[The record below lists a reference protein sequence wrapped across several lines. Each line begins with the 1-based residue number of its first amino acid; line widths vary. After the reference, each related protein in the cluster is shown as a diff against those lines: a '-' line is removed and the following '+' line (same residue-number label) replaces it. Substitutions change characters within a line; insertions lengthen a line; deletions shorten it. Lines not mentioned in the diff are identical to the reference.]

1 MNEEKIGVDVI
12 LTNRYSIC
20 DGIAVAITDPI
31 NGKTKYRFYNGIGAV
46 DVVKNLLQ
54 EGLEIAKVWVLSYW
68 YSGTEDH
75 EKLVKGLS
83 NVAPQ
88 IKVLLVDEKLDPFKG
103 TEIPP
108 NH

>member
-1 MNEEKIGVDVI
+1 MNEEKIGVEVI
-12 LTNRYSIC
+12 LTNRYSIW

-46 DVVKNLLQ
+46 DVVKNLLR
-54 EGLEIAKVWVLSYW
+54 EGLEIAKVWILSYR
-68 YSGTEDH
+68 YSVAEDH
-75 EKLVKGLS
+75 IRLVKGLS
-83 NVAPQ
+83 KVAPQ
-88 IKVLLVDEKLDPFKG
+88 IKVLSIDEELDPFKG